1 MSQTRNLF
9 QHIEEISVVKEEL
22 QEKIYSLESE
32 MKQVK
37 FERDNKESQIVAL
50 KGQISKRSEE
60 KVIIFVS
67 NNIFPF
73 LIVPIKEYTKL
84 KRKHRYSLPVLQ
96 KLSFW
101 K

>member
-1 MSQTRNLF
+1 M
-9 QHIEEISVVKEEL
+9 KEEL

-60 KVIIFVS
+60 KVIIFLS

-73 LIVPIKEYTKL
+73 LIVPIKKSYKL
-84 KRKHRYSLPVLQ
+84 KRKHRYSLPGLQ
-96 KLSFW
+96 KLSF
-101 K
+101 

>member
-1 MSQTRNLF
+1 LSQTRNLF
-9 QHIEEISVVKEEL
+9 QHIEEISVVREKL

-60 KVIIFVS
+60 KVITFLS

-73 LIVPIKEYTKL
+73 LIVPFKESTKL
-84 KRKHRYSLPVLQ
+84 KRKQKYSLLVLQ
-96 KLSFW
+96 TLSF
-101 K
+101 

>member
-1 MSQTRNLF
+1 M
-9 QHIEEISVVKEEL
+9 KEEL

-73 LIVPIKEYTKL
+73 LIIVPIKKSNKL
-84 KRKHRYSLPVLQ
+84 KRIQKYSLLVLQ
-96 KLSFW
+96 KLSFR